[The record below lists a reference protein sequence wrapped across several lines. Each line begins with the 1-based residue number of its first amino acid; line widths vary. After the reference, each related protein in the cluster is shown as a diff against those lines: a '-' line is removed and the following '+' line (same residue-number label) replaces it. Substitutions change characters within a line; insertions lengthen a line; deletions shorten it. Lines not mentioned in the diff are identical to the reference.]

1 MSSCNDCIQ
10 IYLRHNSPSV
20 HRYKASLNWINAN
33 DKVEPEKVVG
43 PWGLNLK
50 NPFKAW
56 SIDNVIT
63 SSDIDCFCNLRFYF
77 HHLSWK
83 YPCHCPG
90 FVFFP
95 QLLSDH
101 FIVPCSKMSIGR
113 RPTHFYAFSTVQ
125 PLWNRSDW
133 SSTAPHCSTSP
144 SSCPARSH
152 PAKSCNSIFAL
163 NFASSYHG
171 DGGRRR
177 SWRFL
182 VLRSVWDRSSCVPC
196 VRLRKDYFKI
206 SSSICFLLVLEIA
219 LCFLRLLYLL
229 LPQVLVHCQVL
240 LPGLLLVSSKRINS
254 QRMTHGRLWTKYLY
268 QLHRRCWLS
277 KSLFAILQAVASPR

>member
-33 DKVEPEKVVG
+33 DKVGPEKVVG
-43 PWGLNLK
+43 PWGVNLK

-95 QLLSDH
+95 QLLLDH

-125 PLWNRSDW
+125 PLWNRSDQ

-196 VRLRKDYFKI
+196 VRLRKDDLNI

-219 LCFLRLLYLL
+219 LCFLKGSFTFSC
-229 LPQVLVHCQVL
+229 H
-240 LPGLLLVSSKRINS
+240 
-254 QRMTHGRLWTKYLY
+254 
-268 QLHRRCWLS
+268 
-277 KSLFAILQAVASPR
+277 KSLFIAKFSSQGFSWCLLKGSTVKEWHRED

>member
-95 QLLSDH
+95 QLLLDH

-125 PLWNRSDW
+125 PLWNRSDR

-177 SWRFL
+177 SRRFL
-182 VLRSVWDRSSCVPC
+182 VLQSVWDWSSGVPC
-196 VRLRKDYFKI
+196 VRLRKDYLNI

-219 LCFLRLLYLL
+219 LCFLKGSFTFSC
-229 LPQVLVHCQVL
+229 H
-240 LPGLLLVSSKRINS
+240 
-254 QRMTHGRLWTKYLY
+254 
-268 QLHRRCWLS
+268 
-277 KSLFAILQAVASPR
+277 KSLFIAKFSSQGFSWCLLKGSTVKEWHTEVINKVFVSAT